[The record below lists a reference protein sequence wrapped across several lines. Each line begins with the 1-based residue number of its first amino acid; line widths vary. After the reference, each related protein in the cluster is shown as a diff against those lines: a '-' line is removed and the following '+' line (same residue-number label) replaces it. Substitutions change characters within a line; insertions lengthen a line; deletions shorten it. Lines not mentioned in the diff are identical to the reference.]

1 MSSCMEEQEELQL
14 LAQEDGE
21 EMKKLVEADLERVRL
36 NHMYPPIS
44 IFNELIR

>member
-21 EMKKLVEADLERVRL
+21 EMKELVEADLERVRL
-36 NHMYPPIS
+36 NHKYPPRS
-44 IFNELIR
+44 MC